1 MPDDQ
6 PPLEALRLDPP
17 IGVPEPAPLDM
28 PRRRLR
34 RFPLDLGRLLPGVPV
49 PVREAQGSESR

>member
-1 MPDDQ
+1 MPDDRL
-6 PPLEALRLDPP
+6 PPEALRLDPP

-34 RFPLDLGRLLPGVPV
+34 RFPLDVGRLLPRPSVT
-49 PVREAQGSESR
+49 VREPQGSESG